1 MARTA
6 MIERTGGPEVIA
18 WVDVDLPP
26 PGPREVQVR
35 HAAVGLN
42 FIDTYHRSGLYP
54 VALPSGLGSEAAGV
68 VEAVGDGVD
77 GFAVGDRVA
86 TFGPGLGAYA
96 SARNASG
103 GIWFKIPDGM
113 SFELAAAVMLK
124 GCTAEYLI
132 ERCARVQAG
141 MTVLV
146 HAAAGG
152 TGQLLVQ
159 WLKHLGARVIGT
171 VGSPEKAERARALGA
186 DHVIEYKHQDIAER
200 VRAITG
206 GEGVPVVLDGV
217 GKSTWEASLKSTARR
232 GLIVSFGNA
241 SGPVTG
247 VDLGALSQ
255 HGSLF
260 VTRPT
265 AFHYYLTPEERA
277 AGVAR
282 VFDLVMRGV
291 LKVEIGQRYA
301 LEDAAEAHRAI
312 AAGETMGATLLIP

>member
-1 MARTA
+1 MARQAVIRT
-6 MIERTGGPEVIA
+6 TGGPEVIEWIEA
-18 WVDVDLPP
+18 DLPP
-26 PGPREVQVR
+26 PGPGEVRVR
-35 HAAVGLN
+35 HEAVGLN

-54 VALPSGLGSEAAGV
+54 VPLPSGLGSEAAGV
-68 VEAVGDGVD
+68 VEAVGAGVTAL
-77 GFAVGDRVA
+77 AVGDRVV

-96 SARNASG
+96 SARNASAE
-103 GIWFKIPDGM
+103 IWSRIPDGM

-132 ERCARVQAG
+132 ERCARVQPG

-159 WLKHLGARVIGT
+159 WLKHIGAHVIGT

-186 DHVIEYKHQDIAER
+186 DHVIEYKREDIATR
-200 VRAITG
+200 VREIAA
-206 GEGVPVVLDGV
+206 GEGVPVVFDGV
-217 GKSTWEASLKSTARR
+217 GASTWDASLKSAARR

-265 AFHYYLTPEERA
+265 AFHYYATPEERA

-282 VFDLVMRGV
+282 VFDLVLGGV
-291 LKVEIGQRYA
+291 LKVEIGQRFA
-301 LEDAAEAHRAI
+301 LKDAAEAHRAI
-312 AAGETMGATLLIP
+312 AAGETMGATLLLP